1 MTRASDPHDLRRSL
15 DDLANRSGRFL
26 ATWAFHRDLRL
37 ASLASIGWLLAVP
50 VILLVVQTSL
60 VLVGRAPL
68 ASPVWVWALASLA
81 GPVLFIAVRVAL
93 LSKDRQHDRRACLG
107 VYDRQV
113 DSKDRLVTA
122 DEFLAAVTPVAG
134 ERATDHFKA
143 AAIEDAANTVAQA
156 LKTPLEPRPLPAW
169 SAPPR
174 SWVVVPAAIALV
186 FAAMWLG
193 RLANTIRAT
202 STPDAVT
209 AAVDLD
215 TLPAKIVAS
224 LLDLRPNAPKPE
236 RQVARDPSA
245 PNNTQSSPDTSPRT
259 TKTDQDADG
268 QSHTGGQANSRS
280 SSQAQSSSG
289 TPSNQQTPSRP
300 LEEDPAQESQK
311 ASAMPPKKTDGKK
324 LPQQATSATSGQGQS
339 KSSSSD
345 STAIPATDQP
355 DRAGANKDDGPDEAG
370 IQDEVEE
377 EKTAGVERPS
387 LRKNKPPV
395 DRNLSPRPTGD
406 QPDPNANGRSGPGGR
421 KKTRGVPAMILG
433 VPTPDRIQGMTN
445 PGRSKVTQETSTPV
459 EEPQSAL
466 TAEERR
472 ARDAAFGHIEHP
484 LLLPWMQNLVEK
496 YFLQL
501 RGKTAPPPPPA
512 KDNR

>member
-1 MTRASDPHDLRRSL
+1 ME
-15 DDLANRSGRFL
+15 
-26 ATWAFHRDLRL
+26 RDH
-37 ASLASIGWLLAVP
+37 
-50 VILLVVQTSL
+50 
-60 VLVGRAPL
+60 
-68 ASPVWVWALASLA
+68 A
-81 GPVLFIAVRVAL
+81 GLEG
-93 LSKDRQHDRRACLG
+93 K
-107 VYDRQV
+107 
-113 DSKDRLVTA
+113 
-122 DEFLAAVTPVAG
+122 AG
-134 ERATDHFKA
+134 KHENEA
-143 AAIEDAANTVAQA
+143 EQ
-156 LKTPLEPRPLPAW
+156 
-169 SAPPR
+169 
-174 SWVVVPAAIALV
+174 
-186 FAAMWLG
+186 
-193 RLANTIRAT
+193 
-202 STPDAVT
+202 
-209 AAVDLD
+209 
-215 TLPAKIVAS
+215 
-224 LLDLRPNAPKPE
+224 KPE

-245 PNNTQSSPDTSPRT
+245 PNNTQSSPETSPRT

-300 LEEDPAQESQK
+300 LEEDPPQESQK
-311 ASAMPPKKTDGKK
+311 ASAMPPKKADGRK

-501 RGKTAPPPPPA
+501 RGKTPSPPPPA